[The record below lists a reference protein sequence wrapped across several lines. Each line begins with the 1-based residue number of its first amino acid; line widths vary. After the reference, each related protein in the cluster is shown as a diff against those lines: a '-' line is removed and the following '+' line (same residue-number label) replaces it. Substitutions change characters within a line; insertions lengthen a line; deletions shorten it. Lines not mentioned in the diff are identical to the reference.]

1 MMIIHSHT
9 SLCSHFL
16 VPSVSAASRVAAL
29 CPPDS
34 QFPWRQVRPSAS
46 NDDMKRWTTAL
57 HSLHRRTQTMTS
69 PAVTARTAVTAS
81 TPLLALHLPVS
92 ANGRHVLQPLEFI
105 TSLCVLTS
113 QNVSTFVPLFSHLH
127 PQTPQAVTGRQAG
140 TVRCGDG
147 VLLPPAAGI
156 HQRAQ
161 PGGQLPGHGPPSLL
175 HQTLHAGRVR
185 PRAGD
190 EPPAHFTPA
199 PAPREAQCPQDEG
212 RVHF

>member
-92 ANGRHVLQPLEFI
+92 ANGRHVLHQLRVYYK
-105 TSLCVLTS
+105 SLCLNITKC
-113 QNVSTFVPLFSHLH
+113 FHLCPPL
-127 PQTPQAVTGRQAG
+127 
-140 TVRCGDG
+140 
-147 VLLPPAAGI
+147 
-156 HQRAQ
+156 Q
-161 PGGQLPGHGPPSLL
+161 PPPSSDTTSR
-175 HQTLHAGRVR
+175 H
-185 PRAGD
+185 RAASGY
-190 EPPAHFTPA
+190 
-199 PAPREAQCPQDEG
+199 G
-212 RVHF
+212 SMW